1 MEVFTCIF
9 LATAFCGQLEP
20 FAGLNYAATVK
31 SVEVWEQE
39 VCKQHFPGY
48 HFGVQGDYSCHCPG
62 FLEIQMKAAAHL
74 GGPQKDVQV
83 PQVCWK
89 YRNRSYAVSEVS
101 NKNTHVFC
109 LKRKTKLKYWWS
121 LKQVLRNQKIVQT
134 IPQKTLFMQNQV
146 WLHLLD
152 KEFQTQNTSTKPNK
166 WLSTSC
172 W

>member
-39 VCKQHFPGY
+39 VCKQHFPSY
-48 HFGVQGDYSCHCPG
+48 HFGVQGDYSCRCPG
-62 FLEIQMKAAAHL
+62 FLEIRMKAAAHL

-83 PQVCWK
+83 PRVCWK

-101 NKNTHVFC
+101 KKNTHVFR
-109 LKRKTKLKYWWS
+109 LKRKTK
-121 LKQVLRNQKIVQT
+121 VLMIS
-134 IPQKTLFMQNQV
+134 KTSSEKSKNCSN
-146 WLHLLD
+146 
-152 KEFQTQNTSTKPNK
+152 NTTKDPVYAE
-166 WLSTSC
+166 SSMATFIR
-172 W
+172 